1 MKKMTKYFLIFHT
14 DMLLVT
20 GLGMWFILK
29 FFFLE
34 MLLKSYPL
42 IPIFFYLLGLVFI
55 YVFNHNSLDK
65 PEKIVNTYMLMRM
78 IKIFVSAM
86 LLFIYWIV
94 DKDHIRN
101 FAIIFVI
108 FYVINLIWET
118 YIYLRMEMY
127 IKYKGDQK
135 KPPRV
140 RID

>member
-1 MKKMTKYFLIFHT
+1 
-14 DMLLVT
+14 
-20 GLGMWFILK
+20 
-29 FFFLE
+29 
-34 MLLKSYPL
+34 
-42 IPIFFYLLGLVFI
+42 
-55 YVFNHNSLDK
+55 
-65 PEKIVNTYMLMRM
+65 MRM
-78 IKIFVSAM
+78 IKIFVSAVI
-86 LLFIYWIV
+86 LFIYWIV

-135 KPPRV
+135 KPPRE